1 MNVAASYLCVLICF
15 IPCLQLVVV
24 SLALLFMS
32 LYVNLLI
39 NAEIG

>member
-15 IPCLQLVVV
+15 IPRLQLVVV
-24 SLALLFMS
+24 SLALFIS
-32 LYVNLLI
+32 LYVNSLI